1 MSRHHNGSWRSLG
14 LLVLLGALV
23 GAACWPLNRIDLF
36 QDRLLSFFPAFRSGS
51 WTGAA
56 IAMALAPTLLMPL
69 LLWLQHGPL
78 RRGVGSGIPQVM
90 LCLED
95 PHRASDILSARA
107 TLARIGLWW
116 GASLALF
123 PLGREGPLVEL
134 GAAVGQAVQRYWP
147 ALLRH
152 TSRANLLAGA
162 AGAGLAGGFN
172 TPFMGMLFVV
182 EELTRS
188 FQQRLVW
195 PALLMASGAAL
206 VSNLGGQPMF
216 ALGINVSPIG
226 ETEQLLWA
234 VPIGL
239 GAGVMGGSFARLLV
253 LATRW
258 VTPLVRLQPLR
269 VGLVAGL
276 GLTLLALLTGGAS
289 GGDGERLL
297 RMILDLGSGSTID
310 WNWFGVLGSR
320 LLGPVLALS
329 VGVPGGL
336 IDPSFALGGVF
347 GAGVVRTL
355 AGDPHLG
362 VALGMAAGLAGATQL
377 PVMTI
382 AFAVRMAGDQQLMAG
397 LVATAAIA
405 TYAGQKVQPRPV
417 YHALADLIVLEGG
430 PETTEGSAPVS
441 EGPAPVEKDED
452 HGRAGQGD
460 QGQGAEVGDEVEVDT
475 HGAAAGEED
484 DRQGV

>member
-1 MSRHHNGSWRSLG
+1 MSVHQPGSRRSLIY
-14 LLVLLGALV
+14 LVLLGALV
-23 GAACWPLNRIDLF
+23 GAACWPLNRVDQL
-36 QDRLLSFFPAFRSGS
+36 QDRLLSLLPAFQGGS
-51 WTGAA
+51 WNRGTLLLV
-56 IAMALAPTLLMPL
+56 LAPTLLMPP

-90 LCLED
+90 RALEN
-95 PHRASDILSARA
+95 PHRAPAILAARP
-107 TLARIGLWW
+107 TLERVGLWW
-116 GASLALF
+116 AASLALF
-123 PLGREGPLVEL
+123 PLGREGPVVEI
-134 GAAVGQAVQRYWP
+134 GAAVGQVALRRWP
-147 ALLRH
+147 ALLRQ
-152 TSRANLLAGA
+152 TSRAHLLAGA

-172 TPFMGMLFVV
+172 TPLMGMLFVV

-216 ALGINVSPIG
+216 ALGLNVSPVG
-226 ETEQLLWA
+226 EPEQLLWS

-239 GAGVMGGSFARLLV
+239 GAGLLGGCFARLLV
-253 LATRW
+253 LATRRL
-258 VTPLVRLQPLR
+258 TPLARVQPLR
-269 VGLVAGL
+269 VGLAAGF

-289 GGDGERLL
+289 GGDGERLM
-297 RMILDLGSGSTID
+297 RMILEQDGGSTID
-310 WNWFGVLGSR
+310 LAWFGVLGSR

-329 VGVPGGL
+329 AGVPGGL
-336 IDPSFALGGVF
+336 IDPSFTLGGVF
-347 GAGVVRTL
+347 GAAVVQTL
-355 AGDPHLG
+355 AGDAHLG
-362 VALGMAAGLAGATQL
+362 LALGMAGGLAGATQL

-405 TYAGQKVQPRPV
+405 TYTGRLVQPQPV
-417 YHALADLIVLEGG
+417 YHALADLMEPDAGPGG
-430 PETTEGSAPVS
+430 S
-441 EGPAPVEKDED
+441 EGAAAVEEDED

-475 HGAAAGEED
+475 HGAAAGERD